1 VAERVVILGSAG
13 AGKTTLA
20 VSIADRTGLP
30 VVHLDPVFWRA
41 GWAPAPQDEARP
53 ALAAA
58 VAGPRW
64 VLDGNFL
71 PAGDV
76 MDDPRFARA
85 DTVVFLDVPRA
96 LCLWR
101 VMSRL
106 VADRARGRPDLPEG
120 CREGFDFPLLRWI
133 WRYPAA
139 DRPRVLRLLAR
150 LPEGVEARHLR
161 SGAEVRRF
169 LGSLGQPRG

>member
-20 VSIADRTGLP
+20 VNIAHRTGLP
-30 VVHLDPVFWRA
+30 VVHLDPLFWRA
-41 GWAPAPQDEARP
+41 GWAPAPQDEARH

-71 PAGDV
+71 PAGDGV
-76 MDDPRFARA
+76 DDPRFARA

-101 VMSRL
+101 VLSRL
-106 VADRARGRPDLPEG
+106 VADRRRCRPDLPEG
-120 CREGFDFPLLRWI
+120 CQEGFDFPLLRWI

-150 LPEGVEARHLR
+150 LPEGVEVRRLR